1 MRLAIISFVI
11 GVAYVQQQASLLAY
25 WPLVM
30 LLSGSVFILMRVRFI
45 SRKEASDSGP
55 QVLSFPANF
64 LLRCLTSL
72 SLASLGF
79 VWASLFAHWYLAQ
92 ELPSRWEGRDVTVI
106 GTVDSL
112 PFRFERGVRFNF
124 SVEQVLPDG
133 GEKPSLPSKLA
144 LSWYAPNRA
153 NADVDMGDESSDQA
167 ADRVVDVQPGE
178 RWRFTVRLKRPHGNA
193 NPEGFDYEVWLL
205 EQGLRATGTVRPASS
220 ASLASSA
227 NPAVVPNQR
236 LTPFVWSIGNLIERA
251 RGALR
256 DKIHAAIPQAPYA
269 GVIVALVIGDQREV
283 GQSDWKV
290 FNRTGVGHLFSISG
304 LHITM
309 VAGLFASLVYWLW
322 RHSFFLP
329 DYLDEPLPL
338 RLPAQ
343 KAAALA
349 GALMALFYVAL
360 TGFGVPAQRT
370 LYMLSVVAFAL
381 WTERLTS
388 ISHILCV
395 ALGLV
400 VVLDP
405 WAVLWPGFWLSF
417 GAVGMILFASVGRGQ
432 PERVDSHRD
441 QLKQLNRLNQLK
453 QLWHSATH
461 TQYVVT
467 IGLIPLTLLLFG
479 QISLIGPVANAV
491 AIPVVSFIVTPLALI
506 GSILPLPLAGW
517 VLTVAHACVRLLA
530 SILGYLSEQALAV
543 WATPV
548 PPWWMAAIAMLGVFW
563 MLAPRGW
570 PLRWLGLFCCLPLL
584 CHQASHPDDEQMHVT
599 ALDVGQGMA
608 LLIETAHHRLLY
620 DTGPAYSPESD
631 GGSRVIL
638 PYLRARGISKLDAV
652 VISHNDN
659 DHSGGALSIFKEM
672 PVSWVSSSLAKDSPI
687 VAAASHHRS
696 CVAGQTWS
704 WDGVDFEMLQPGE
717 ASYASQKWKPNA
729 RSCTLKIS
737 TKHHAILLPGDIEA
751 VQEDEL
757 LHTIPDKLSADVLL
771 APHHGSGTSSTAAF
785 LKAVHPGLAIFQV
798 GYLNRYHHPK
808 QEVFDRY
815 SEFGIKRLRTDEA
828 GAITLQFGTELRFST
843 YRSEH
848 ARYWYH
854 R

>member
-11 GVAYVQQQASLLAY
+11 GVVGLQQQARLLDYLPLFALMLCSALLLALMRFLQRFLQRFLKQQSAQETASSFISLLR
-25 WPLVM
+25 
-30 LLSGSVFILMRVRFI
+30 SFFTG
-45 SRKEASDSGP
+45 
-55 QVLSFPANF
+55 LSF
-64 LLRCLTSL
+64 TG
-72 SLASLGF
+72 LGF

-92 ELPSRWEGRDVTVI
+92 ELPSAWEGRDVTVI
-106 GTVDSL
+106 GTIDSL

-124 SVEQVLPDG
+124 LVEQVLPEGADTA
-133 GEKPSLPSKLA
+133 PLPPKLA
-144 LSWYAPNRA
+144 LSWYAPLRGNH
-153 NADVDMGDESSDQA
+153 DVDRHDDLNDQVA
-167 ADRVVDVQPGE
+167 DVQPGE
-178 RWRFTVRLKRPHGNA
+178 RWRLTVRLKRPHGNM

-205 EQGLRATGTVRPASS
+205 EQGLRATGTVRPVSEIRSPSADSS
-220 ASLASSA
+220 ALS
-227 NPAVVPNQR
+227 NQR
-236 LTPFVWSIGNLIERA
+236 LDGFVWRVGNLVERA
-251 RGALR
+251 RGLLR
-256 DKIHAAIPQAPYA
+256 DRIHAALPQAPYA
-269 GVIVALVIGDQREV
+269 GVIVALVMGDQREV
-283 GQSDWKV
+283 GQSDWKI

-309 VAGLFASLVYWLW
+309 VAGLFASLLYWLW
-322 RHSFFLP
+322 RHSFFLV
-329 DYLDEPLPL
+329 DYLNVPLPL

-343 KAAALA
+343 KAAAIA
-349 GALMALFYVAL
+349 GALMALLYVAL

-381 WTERLTS
+381 WSGRLTS
-388 ISHILCV
+388 ISHVLCV

-417 GAVGMILFASVGRGQ
+417 GAVAMILFASVGRAQ
-432 PERVDSHRD
+432 PAKPD
-441 QLKQLNRLNQLK
+441 NRRTQLK
-453 QLWHSATH
+453 QLWHAATH

-479 QISLIGPVANAV
+479 QISLIGPIANAV
-491 AIPVVSFIVTPLALI
+491 AIPVVSFIATPLALI
-506 GSILPLPLAGW
+506 GSILPLPIAGW
-517 VLTVAHACVRLLA
+517 VLALAHACVSLLA
-530 SILGYLSEQALAV
+530 SVLTYLSGQAFAV

-548 PPWWMAAIAMLGVFW
+548 PPWWMAAIAMLGACW

-570 PLRWLGLFCCLPLL
+570 PLRWFGAFCCLPLVL
-584 CHQASHPDDEQMHVT
+584 HQASHPEGQQMTVT

-608 LLIETAHHRLLY
+608 LLIETSDHRLLY

-638 PYLRARGISKLDAV
+638 PYLRARGISRLDGV

-672 PVSWVSSSLAKDSPI
+672 PIAWVSSSLAKDSAI
-687 VAAASHHRS
+687 VQAAHHHRP
-696 CVAGQTWS
+696 CIAGQRWS

-737 TKHHAILLPGDIEA
+737 TKSHSMLLPGDIEA
-751 VQEDEL
+751 IQEDEL
-757 LHTIPDKLSADVLL
+757 IHTIPAKLAADVLL
-771 APHHGSGTSSTAAF
+771 APHHGSGTSSTPAF

-808 QEVFDRY
+808 QDVFDRY
-815 SEFGIKRLRTDEA
+815 GEFGINRLRTDES
-828 GAITLQFGTELRFST
+828 GAITLQFGAELGFSA